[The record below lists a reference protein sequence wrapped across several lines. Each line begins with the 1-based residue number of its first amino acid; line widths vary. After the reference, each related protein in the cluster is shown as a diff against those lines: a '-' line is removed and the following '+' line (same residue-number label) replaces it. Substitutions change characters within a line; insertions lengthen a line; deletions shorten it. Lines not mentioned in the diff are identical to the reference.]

1 MGMPL
6 SFGLFGRLA
15 LDQVAYREVAAA
27 VDASGRFAENFTNRG
42 IRSYLWGPLML
53 FGDDAD
59 RRATAERLKTL
70 HGQVRG
76 RGRGDFEGER
86 YSALDPALWKW
97 VGTSSLLVFYSG
109 YVATYRHLSAEERD
123 VVFRTML
130 WMSDFE
136 LASDAAG
143 VPPTL
148 AEVEAYYEEVA
159 STELEDNPFLQWAD
173 ESFDS
178 LPVPTLVGPRW
189 LHLLITPAWRLITP
203 ALSRPARICGEAAAH
218 PRMRELLGVRW
229 TAAREREFRFYTA
242 VLRAA
247 RRRLPKWAL
256 LDPVAY
262 NRYRYERLRS
272 AYGRTG
278 LDSFAPVHVDGVTG
292 APSSQRRAPLPGGSR
307 SSDGSHGD
315 H

>member
-1 MGMPL
+1 MPL
-6 SFGLFGRLA
+6 SFGLYGRLA

-53 FGDDAD
+53 FGDEAD
-59 RRATAERLKTL
+59 RRATADRLKSL

-76 RGRGDFEGER
+76 TGRGDFEGER
-86 YSALDPALWKW
+86 YSALNPALWKW

-109 YVATYRHLSAEERD
+109 YVTTYPDLDAEQRE

-159 STELEDNPFLQWAD
+159 ATELEDNPFLQWAN

-178 LPVPTLVGPRW
+178 LPVPTLIGPRW
-189 LHLLITPAWRLITP
+189 LHLLITPAWRLLVP
-203 ALSRPARICGEAAAH
+203 VLARPARVCGEAAAH

-229 TAAREREFRFYTA
+229 TPAKEREFRMYA
-242 VLRAA
+242 AALRAG
-247 RRRLPKWAL
+247 RRHLPKWTL

-272 AYGRTG
+272 AYGRAG
-278 LDSFAPVHVDGVTG
+278 LDSFAPV
-292 APSSQRRAPLPGGSR
+292 R
-307 SSDGSHGD
+307 
-315 H
+315 